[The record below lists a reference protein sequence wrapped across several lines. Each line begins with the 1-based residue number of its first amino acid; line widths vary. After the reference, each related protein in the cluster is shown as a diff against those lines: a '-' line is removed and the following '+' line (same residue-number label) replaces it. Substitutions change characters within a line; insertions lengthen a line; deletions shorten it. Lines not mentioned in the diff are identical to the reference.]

1 AWCGDHGASNEDI
14 HVTYHRI
21 DLVRD
26 GGGRRHWP
34 TVLKE
39 EIVMAALE
47 KDASV
52 AAVARQHDV
61 DPSSIYRWIRKLRLD
76 AQDQGPTFLPVAV
89 SPEIEPH
96 EGPGRDRDVA
106 ADARSSERQ
115 RCVEIELSG
124 NRVIRIDAEID
135 ARALARIL
143 EVVDRLGSPP
153 ASSKT
158 RTGE

>member
-1 AWCGDHGASNEDI
+1 
-14 HVTYHRI
+14 TYHRI

-26 GGGRRHWP
+26 GGRRRHWP

-61 DPSSIYRWIRKLRLD
+61 DPSSIYRWIRKLRSG
-76 AQDQGPTFLPVAV
+76 AHDQGPTFLPVAV
-89 SPEIEPH
+89 SSPEVQPH
-96 EGPGRDRDVA
+96 EGPGRDRDAA
-106 ADARSSERQ
+106 ADARSSERGP
-115 RCVEIELSG
+115 CVEIELSG
-124 NRVIRIDAEID
+124 NRVIRIDADID